1 MIIEYK
7 RFKLEPTVSNR
18 FNLTRSFTK
27 RVQKFGTK
35 EYTGETREETED
47 MGYDMTFEKC
57 LNEIL
62 HWRLRNKQETT
73 DLKGFIKEFKKEKEE
88 LINTLK
94 LD

>member
-7 RFKLEPTVSNR
+7 NYILEQTIHDR
-18 FNLTRSFTK
+18 FNVKKKGTRVHK
-27 RVQKFGTK
+27 K
-35 EYTGETREETED
+35 TGKIVDDILAHDVTIET
-47 MGYDMTFEKC
+47 GV
-57 LNEIL
+57 NEIIY
-62 HWRLRNKQETT
+62 HRLKKKQETT